1 IQNKDSRLRPGML
14 LTVVVEKR
22 VLNTLVLPEKALVPV
37 EDKQFV
43 YVVKGDV
50 AHQQEVVIGER
61 RPGFVQII
69 EGVSVGDEVITEG
82 TLRVRDQSPVNVLNR

>member
-1 IQNKDSRLRPGML
+1 
-14 LTVVVEKR
+14 VVVEKR

-43 YVVKGDV
+43 YVVKDDV

-69 EGVSVGDEVITEG
+69 EGVSIGDEVITEG